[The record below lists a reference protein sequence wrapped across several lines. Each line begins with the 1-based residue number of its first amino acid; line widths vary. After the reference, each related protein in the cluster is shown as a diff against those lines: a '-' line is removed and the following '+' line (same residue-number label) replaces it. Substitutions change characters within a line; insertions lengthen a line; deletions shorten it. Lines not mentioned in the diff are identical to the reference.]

1 MRPEGWKLPG
11 VESGNKGKSANLR
24 KIRTATSRKPM
35 TAGLIPCKMDLT
47 ASEELNLFREP
58 ATSRMRMKE
67 GILTPRVATSEPKK
81 EARGLLSQTRAPTK
95 VAALT
100 AIGPGVICEIVATW
114 ANSAGVSQLRLIISC

>member
-1 MRPEGWKLPG
+1 
-11 VESGNKGKSANLR
+11 
-24 KIRTATSRKPM
+24 
-35 TAGLIPCKMDLT
+35 
-47 ASEELNLFREP
+47 
-58 ATSRMRMKE
+58 MKE